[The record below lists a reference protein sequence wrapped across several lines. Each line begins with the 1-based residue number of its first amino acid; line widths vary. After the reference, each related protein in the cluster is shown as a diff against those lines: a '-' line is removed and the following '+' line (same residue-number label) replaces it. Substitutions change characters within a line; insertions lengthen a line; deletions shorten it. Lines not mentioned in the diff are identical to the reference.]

1 MNEKKKSF
9 EKIVNKIN
17 LLNQDIDYIK
27 QIIKDKTKS
36 LEDID
41 KLILNA
47 AEKSEQL
54 IDNLKNQ
61 TTTETYQKLESVP
74 KDTLIA

>member
-1 MNEKKKSF
+1 MLQHKFQELNEEQKNLNEKKKSF

-17 LLNQDIDYIK
+17 LLNQDIDNIK
-27 QIIKDKTKS
+27 QIIEDKTKS
-36 LEDID
+36 QEDID

-47 AEKSEQL
+47 AKKSEQL

-61 TTTETYQKLESVP
+61 TTT
-74 KDTLIA
+74 